1 MKFDFGDLYKFI
13 VSAGLALIGMSILSV
28 WLIFKEPFDLNIKE
42 SELLLLT
49 PAAQE
54 VIKYRQHVVGLLVSF
69 SIWGIPITA
78 ITGFCLSVWGLRK
91 WKQQQSIVDQLA
103 ELGLQ
108 EKKFSIRP
116 KTEDEIALSDQS
128 GVVNDNIEDVTPA
141 NAGLQR
147 PNYIDRTLI
156 QKFQY
161 YLPTE
166 YKVDPDMLIAGV
178 EVDFVLTSSH
188 WLHKDYLVEVKYIR
202 KGFNLGWL
210 SQVALKLR
218 TASVLYSNV
227 TNRIP
232 NTCLLIVV
240 ADSAWNAGKYAD
252 LKDRFFSAYPKRA
265 AKHRISI
272 MSESRFEGI
281 TSESMSL
288 EMGLPIKN
296 ANS

>member
-13 VSAGLALIGMSILSV
+13 VSAGLALVGMSILSV

-49 PAAQE
+49 PAAQG

-69 SIWGIPITA
+69 SIWAIPLTA
-78 ITGFCLSVWGLRK
+78 FSGLLLSGWGLRK

-108 EKKFSIRP
+108 EKKIAIRP
-116 KTEDEIALSDQS
+116 KTDDEIALSEQLGPENAD
-128 GVVNDNIEDVTPA
+128 
-141 NAGLQR
+141 AGLVAPASIVSQS
-147 PNYIDRTLI
+147 PGYIEKILV
-156 QKFQY
+156 QKLQY
-161 YLPTE
+161 LLPTE
-166 YKVDPDMLIAGV
+166 YKVNSKMLISGA
-178 EVDFVLTSSH
+178 EVDFVLTSTH
-188 WLHKDYLVEVKYIR
+188 WLHKDYLIELKYIR
-202 KGFNLGWL
+202 KGFNFGWL

-218 TASVLYSNV
+218 TASVLYSEV

-240 ADSAWNAGKYAD
+240 ADSAWNAEKYAE
-252 LKDRFFSAYPKRA
+252 LKDRFFNVYPKRA
-265 AKHRISI
+265 AKNRVAI

-281 TSESMSL
+281 TSETISL
-288 EMGLPIKN
+288 EMGLPVRKLGT
-296 ANS
+296 